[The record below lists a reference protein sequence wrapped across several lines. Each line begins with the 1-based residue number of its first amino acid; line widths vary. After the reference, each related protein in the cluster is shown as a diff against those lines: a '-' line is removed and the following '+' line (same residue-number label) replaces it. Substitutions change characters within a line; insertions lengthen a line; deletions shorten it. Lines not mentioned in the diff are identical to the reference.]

1 MGGAKRRA
9 LTGLARVSGSRFI
22 GVKSSHTGAP
32 KQFSWNKRVV
42 IQFISSPPPPPFSPE
57 SNRSRYERFARICTL
72 DSRDSNFFS
81 ISFPSS
87 LSIPLKILLDFLTC
101 RRKIKISGQIRK
113 EDAKNWR
120 KDKNL
125 WIDAKSNILET
136 ESKEFLLAW
145 IRSFVA
151 KCKIVGEG
159 RRNDRR

>member
-1 MGGAKRRA
+1 MGSAKRRD

-42 IQFISSPPPPPFSPE
+42 IQFISSPSPPFSPE
-57 SNRSRYERFARICTL
+57 SAPSIRGIRISSRS
-72 DSRDSNFFS
+72 
-81 ISFPSS
+81 PSPPPS
-87 LSIPLKILLDFLTC
+87 LFLSKLCSTSLLVGEKL
-101 RRKIKISGQIRK
+101 ISGQIRK

-145 IRSFVA
+145 IRSFES
-151 KCKIVGEG
+151 CEM
-159 RRNDRR
+159 

>member
-1 MGGAKRRA
+1 MGSAKRRD
-9 LTGLARVSGSRFI
+9 LTGLALVEVVLLALNRATPVRLSNLVGTSVSLFNLSR
-22 GVKSSHTGAP
+22 
-32 KQFSWNKRVV
+32 
-42 IQFISSPPPPPFSPE
+42 PPPPLL
-57 SNRSRYERFARICTL
+57 ARICTL

-81 ISFPSS
+81 ISSS
-87 LSIPLKILLDFLTC
+87 LYLLHEISLDFLIC